1 VDKKEFIHV
10 LHHFADSSAE
20 EAQEVVSLKDNYP
33 YSQLLHALSAR
44 VCKDH
49 GFSNQQHELQLAAV
63 YASDRSALK
72 DIMAAEFRASSENSD
87 FEVATIK
94 STHVKSTVLISPDNE
109 EFNSEGVAEEI
120 ISDLERL
127 HELKHNFELLFT
139 DTPPSV
145 TTNTAASSSN
155 VETKSAKKEDE
166 KVSAP
171 KEKSGL
177 SKKERI
183 IALAKEADLKAEAE
197 AKEKNTPASVGRKKK
212 ENTGDLL
219 IDEIVSTKQE
229 INPETEKQKEQIE
242 LINQFIQAQ
251 PSIVNREKTIAVP
264 TGDLSTIK
272 SGEFGDNIVSE
283 TLVDI
288 LLKQGKKDKAIEVLK
303 KLIWKF
309 PQKKAYFAAQIEELK
324 K

>member
-1 VDKKEFIHV
+1 VDKREFIHV
-10 LHHFADSSAE
+10 LHHFTGSSVE
-20 EAQEVVSLKDNYP
+20 EAQEVVSLKDSYP

-49 GFSNQQHELQLAAV
+49 GFANQQDELQLAAV

-72 DIMAAEFRASSENSD
+72 DIMAAEFTASESSD
-87 FEVATIK
+87 FETLTVANTEIK
-94 STHVKSTVLISPDNE
+94 SSIVTGFDSKP
-109 EFNSEGVAEEI
+109 FNSEGVAEEI

-127 HELKHNFELLFT
+127 HKLRHNFELLFT
-139 DTPPSV
+139 DTLPPV
-145 TTNTAASSSN
+145 TSSTVDSSSD
-155 VETKSAKKEDE
+155 VETKSAKVE
-166 KVSAP
+166 KVAVP

-197 AKEKNTPASVGRKKK
+197 AKEKQVPETSTGKKK
-212 ENTGDLL
+212 KDNTGDLL
-219 IDEIVSTKQE
+219 IDEIASTKQE
-229 INPETEKQKEQIE
+229 LNPETEKQKEQIE

-251 PSIVNREKTIAVP
+251 PSIVSREKATTTP
-264 TGDLSTIK
+264 TGDLSSIK

>member
-1 VDKKEFIHV
+1 VDKKGFIHV

-20 EAQEVVSLKDNYP
+20 EAQEVVSLKDNFP

-72 DIMAAEFRASSENSD
+72 NIMAAEFTTSENRD

-94 STHVKSTVLISPDNE
+94 NIDTKSAVLVHADNE
-109 EFNSEGVAEEI
+109 DFNSNGVAEEI
-120 ISDLERL
+120 ITDLERL
-127 HELKHNFELLFT
+127 HELRHNFELLFT
-139 DTPPSV
+139 NTPSPV
-145 TTNTAASSSN
+145 TTSTVISSN
-155 VETKSAKKEDE
+155 VESKSDGNDE
-166 KVSAP
+166 KIAAS

-197 AKEKNTPASVGRKKK
+197 VKEKNTPASSVGRKKK

-251 PSIVNREKTIAVP
+251 PSIVNREKIITVP
-264 TGDLSTIK
+264 SGDLSTIK